1 VVAHALD
8 GAEKVSVW
16 YGAGIATHFLSGFGR
31 FEAMASAT
39 V

>member
-1 VVAHALD
+1 LVAHALD

-16 YGAGIATHFLSGFGR
+16 YGAASQLTFEGGFEC

-39 V
+39 T